1 MTWGLR
7 VTRVAATHRATLAL
21 SRTPCAFRLRQART
35 VSAAESDVP
44 CRDDGA
50 APSVPLL
57 GMARPEVP
65 KHTRALCPSAEPS
78 RQDRLYRAPVKVTR
92 YARSRTP
99 SIDSIPTLR
108 PEVVEW
114 VNDVSSDFHPTRTP
128 RLTRR
133 SRPPCHGLPGRR
145 AALLRGP
152 LARPTHSRGLILRAL
167 LGEDA
172 SRQSL
177 QPTSCHEH
185 SLDPSILEPGA
196 CTLPTERFQR
206 RPVGARTG
214 VRGTRQ
220 CRRRRR
226 RLTA

>member
-1 MTWGLR
+1 
-7 VTRVAATHRATLAL
+7 LAL

-57 GMARPEVP
+57 GIARPEVP

-92 YARSRTP
+92 YAQSRTP

-108 PEVVEW
+108 SKVAEW
-114 VNDVSSDFHPTRTP
+114 VNDVLSDFHPTRTP

-133 SRPPCHGLPGRR
+133 SRPPCHGFTGPPRR
-145 AALLRGP
+145 ATPQSARKAVPLAWADPARSPWRRCLSPISATDQLSRAPAGP
-152 LARPTHSRGLILRAL
+152 LHSRAWGLHPSDRTLSAPSRRSPHRRA
-167 LGEDA
+167 GDE
-172 SRQSL
+172 
-177 QPTSCHEH
+177 TV
-185 SLDPSILEPGA
+185 PSATAPVDRVNGFSGLE
-196 CTLPTERFQR
+196 
-206 RPVGARTG
+206 
-214 VRGTRQ
+214 
-220 CRRRRR
+220 
-226 RLTA
+226 